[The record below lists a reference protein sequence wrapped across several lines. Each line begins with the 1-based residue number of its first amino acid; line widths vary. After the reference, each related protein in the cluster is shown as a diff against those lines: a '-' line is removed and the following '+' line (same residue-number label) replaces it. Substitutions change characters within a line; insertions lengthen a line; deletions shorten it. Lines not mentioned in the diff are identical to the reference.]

1 MFCGRCTLIY
11 CLTNEV
17 NIMNTNEL
25 NNNVAVNLHNILTTD
40 GIRNYI
46 RNIYIHLDVTE
57 NIKNVKSFY
66 IRIGNDVPNFLYRI
80 FYLIDVTL

>member
-1 MFCGRCTLIY
+1 
-11 CLTNEV
+11 
-17 NIMNTNEL
+17 MNTNEL